1 MNEETKQELKV
12 LAENLSEDAVN
23 AVFAIT
29 ESFVKNSPN
38 KIDDAVIPFL
48 PMAKS
53 FVLGL
58 VEKIDGE

>member
-1 MNEETKQELKV
+1 MDAEITQELKG
-12 LAENLSEDAVN
+12 LAENLTEDAVN
-23 AVFAIT
+23 SVFTIVET
-29 ESFVKNSPN
+29 FVKNDAN
-38 KIDDAVIPFL
+38 KIDDAIIPFL